1 MKHLLNASNY
11 ITRKLILVFCFA
23 FIFLSGCKRDEALK
37 EKEHW
42 MCCVP
47 PPNGPLPLY
56 VTFWDA
62 VNNRQYLTV
71 CPDSSISFF
80 YKCDSIERTVWVH
93 QKIEPTKYLNK
104 LDLSWANGPSIDSNM
119 KVYYLRFRN
128 GDTDT
133 LYINYVYD
141 QSMNNNCNCVYPL
154 RAFLYNSQVP
164 KYDSILKVYVINK

>member
-1 MKHLLNASNY
+1 MKDIRDVEKLDGVRVLVRLDLNVPVQNNVVVDDY
-11 ITRKLILVFCFA
+11 RIRKSIPLIEYLQ
-23 FIFLSGCKRDEALK
+23 KRGAKIIL
-37 EKEHW
+37 
-42 MCCVP
+42 
-47 PPNGPLPLY
+47 
-56 VTFWDA
+56 
-62 VNNRQYLTV
+62 
-71 CPDSSISFF
+71 ISH
-80 YKCDSIERTVWVH
+80 IET
-93 QKIEPTKYLNK
+93 KDNPTLEPISKYLNK